1 LRKFLFAA
9 CATRGVT
16 VEINP
21 NPWRLDL
28 DWRWH
33 ERALERGCMMSI
45 NPDAHSTDQIDH
57 THWGSGVGAQGRGVP
72 KERKASS
79 CGTANVNGLESTLVV
94 VTPRYRDVHVDRA
107 RS

>member
-1 LRKFLFAA
+1 MTGRQLLRRPGYEVDIEEILAA
-9 CATRGVT
+9 CATRCVA

-45 NPDAHSTDQIDH
+45 NPHAHSTDQIDH
-57 THWGSGVGAQGRGVP
+57 THWGVELARKGAAFQRNEKPHRAGRQM
-72 KERKASS
+72 
-79 CGTANVNGLESTLVV
+79 
-94 VTPRYRDVHVDRA
+94 
-107 RS
+107 